1 MLKCWKP
8 SRLGADLLNRRIS
21 LRIPKLV
28 GLLVIY
34 FFVQGILH
42 NLGHPVTPAFVR
54 ELGIDDV
61 MFGVYF
67 SSMSFG
73 LMLGGPLFGR
83 LGDKGHRL
91 RYVVFGLL
99 LYSLGQL
106 VFGLTHHAVWMAV
119 GRFVS
124 GFGVVSSFTLF
135 MSRLVEETPES
146 ERTKYL
152 AWIGAATTIGA
163 SIGYYLG
170 GFAAT
175 NPVVSAFLGTSNL
188 TRIFVIQSVLNV
200 LYVVFIVLTYPKE
213 TPAVRSSVVVKNKP
227 LSKRLEPSLLLF
239 LGILFLMTFG
249 AVNLGRYI
257 DVYFYD
263 LGYTS
268 EELGLFVMTT
278 GFVSLFATAFL
289 IPWFGRQPKKIL
301 WIQIVQTASAVIVYF
316 VFRAE
321 RFLLA
326 VYTAYMIYIALRTI
340 FPPLEQH
347 VVAGYAAKGSYGSM
361 FGIRQAA
368 VSLGMIVGPLVG
380 GVLYDIEPTLVF
392 QISAAAFLVGSA
404 LLFFVKT
411 PNGSKEIHAHG
422 QQN

>member
-1 MLKCWKP
+1 LF
-8 SRLGADLLNRRIS
+8 
-21 LRIPKLV
+21 V
-28 GLLVIY
+28 VY

-99 LYSLGQL
+99 LYSMGQL
-106 VFGLTHHAVWMAV
+106 IFGLTHHAVWMAV
-119 GRFVS
+119 GRFIS

-135 MSRLVEETPES
+135 MSRLVEEADES
-146 ERTKYL
+146 QRTKYL

-175 NPVVSAFLGTSNL
+175 NSVVSAFLGTNDLSRL
-188 TRIFVIQSVLNV
+188 FVIQSVLNV
-200 LYVVFIVLTYPKE
+200 LYVVLIVFTYPKE
-213 TPAVRSSVVVKNKP
+213 AVAVQPSGKTAKKASPKK
-227 LSKRLEPSLLLF
+227 LEFSLLLF
-239 LGILFLMTFG
+239 LFVLFLMTFG

-263 LGYTS
+263 LGYTP

-278 GFVSLFATAFL
+278 GFVTLFATAFL
-289 IPWFGRQPKKIL
+289 IPWFGRQSKKIR
-301 WIQIVQTASAVIVYF
+301 WIQLVQTASAVIVYF

-326 VYTAYMIYIALRTI
+326 VYTAYMIYIAFRTI

-347 VVAGYAAKGSYGSM
+347 VVAGYAVKGSYGSM

-368 VSLGMIVGPLVG
+368 VSLGMIAGPLIG
-380 GVLYDIEPTLVF
+380 GVLYNIEPTLVF
-392 QISAAAFLVGSA
+392 HVSAAVFLLGSA
-404 LLFFVKT
+404 LLFLVKT
-411 PNGSKEIHAHG
+411 PNGPKESFHHD
-422 QQN
+422 QPN

>member
-1 MLKCWKP
+1 M
-8 SRLGADLLNRRIS
+8 NRRLS
-21 LRIPKLV
+21 LGVPRLV
-28 GLLVIY
+28 TLFVIY
-34 FFVQGILH
+34 FFVQGVLH

-106 VFGLTHHAVWMAV
+106 VFGLTHHAIWMAV
-119 GRFVS
+119 GRFIS

-188 TRIFVIQSVLNV
+188 TRIFVIQSALNV
-200 LYVVFIVLTYPKE
+200 LYVVFIVFTYPKE
-213 TPAVRSSVVVKNKP
+213 TVVIQPFDTKTNKSVQKKI
-227 LSKRLEPSLLLF
+227 EPSLLLF
-239 LGILFLMTFG
+239 LFVLFLMTFG
-249 AVNLGRYI
+249 TVNLGRYI

-289 IPWFGRQPKKIL
+289 IPWFGRQSKKIR
-301 WIQIVQTASAVIVYF
+301 WIQIVQTASAIIVFF

-326 VYTAYMIYIALRTI
+326 VYTAYMIYIVFRTI

-380 GVLYDIEPTLVF
+380 GVLYNIEPTLVF
-392 QISAAAFLVGSA
+392 HVSAAAFLVGSA
-404 LLFFVKT
+404 LLFFVKM
-411 PNGSKEIHAHG
+411 PNGTKEILAHG